1 METPTFDQ
9 LPQMVGKLFDK
20 LSKIESL
27 LQEKEQVIQQTDELL
42 SVTQTAELLNLSV
55 TTIYGKVSRKEIPVN
70 KQGKRLYFYRSQLS
84 DWIKTG
90 KKKMLFEIDKEAA
103 DHLSNISKK

>member
-27 LQEKEQVIQQTDELL
+27 LQEKEKVIQQTDELL
-42 SVTQTAELLNLSV
+42 SVTQTAEFLNLSV

-84 DWIKTG
+84 DWIKAG
-90 KKKMLFEIDKEAA
+90 KKKMLFEVDKEAA
-103 DHLSNISKK
+103 DHLSKISKK